1 MEVIPV
7 IPTDQQKPIDNIRT
21 RVFFIVDSRLDESVL
36 RSGLDDLIRNHWRK
50 LGARLFTRPG
60 DNKHGLLEYRLPKTF
75 DDDYQ
80 LFEWSATEYD
90 HVIDKSDHL
99 RFFNDPPAAE
109 KGVTLLD
116 SIKDVDKFV
125 RPPTWPFERKD
136 EPAGGAP
143 MLYVHLSLYTDAT
156 VIALGLPHVL
166 ADQMGVANIMRAWLG
181 LAYENTA
188 PPEMIGYNEDVF
200 QTPTTKNY
208 TDYPH
213 NEIYRKGKTKVRNG
227 WEYIFV
233 IMGFL
238 PELMLRRTETRH
250 IVFLPRP
257 MLEGLKERYRKEL
270 AAQYGADPGLSTG
283 DVVSAILTKV
293 CSPSLYIAAMVR
305 WANVEIKFSR
315 MADKKDRTLTLS
327 QLVNLRGRHPNLKS
341 PLKQRSYIHN
351 GLAYVSARFR
361 ITSTTPVREIAY
373 QNRQAINSATPEEI
387 EMGQAVMREQVRL
400 GQASHIC
407 EPFERS
413 YFVTNWCLAWKGL
426 EDIFP
431 SSVSAAAGNVSEKD
445 TEKEKTESTTTINA
459 VKRKLMVLGHS
470 MEKATP
476 NRFNTTIMCQTPEGV
491 WCDFAANEKAMKLV
505 KEYIKTDPMLEKF

>member
-7 IPTDQQKPIDNIRT
+7 NPTDQQKPVDNIRT
-21 RVFFIVDSRLDESVL
+21 RTFFIVDSRLDESVL

-60 DNKHGLLEYRLPKTF
+60 NNKHGLLEYRLPKTF

-99 RFFNDPPAAE
+99 GFFNDPPAAE

-116 SIKDVDKFV
+116 SIKDIDKFV
-125 RPPTWPFERKD
+125 RPSTWPFERKD
-136 EPAGGAP
+136 EPASGVP
-143 MLYVHLSLYTDAT
+143 LLYVHLSLYTDAT

-200 QTPTTKNY
+200 QTPTTKDY
-208 TDYPH
+208 ADYPH

-238 PELMLRRTETRH
+238 PELMLHRTERQR
-250 IVFLPRP
+250 IVFFPRP
-257 MLEGLKERYRKEL
+257 MLDGLKERYRKEL
-270 AAQYGADPGLSTG
+270 TAQYGADPGLSTG

-293 CSPSLYIAAMVR
+293 WLSLFIAAMVR
-305 WANVEIKFSR
+305 WANIEIKFSR
-315 MADKKDRTLTLS
+315 MADKKNRSFILS
-327 QLVNLRGRHPNLKS
+327 QLVNCTLSLSLS
-341 PLKQRSYIHN
+341 PPILQS
-351 GLAYVSARFR
+351 
-361 ITSTTPVREIAY
+361 
-373 QNRQAINSATPEEI
+373 
-387 EMGQAVMREQVRL
+387 
-400 GQASHIC
+400 
-407 EPFERS
+407 
-413 YFVTNWCLAWKGL
+413 
-426 EDIFP
+426 
-431 SSVSAAAGNVSEKD
+431 
-445 TEKEKTESTTTINA
+445 
-459 VKRKLMVLGHS
+459 
-470 MEKATP
+470 
-476 NRFNTTIMCQTPEGV
+476 
-491 WCDFAANEKAMKLV
+491 
-505 KEYIKTDPMLEKF
+505 